1 MDSYFSLKSES
12 AFIWPKMIIPQ
23 KYMYLQSAIQSWGN
37 NVLTRS
43 LWHNPWEGSV
53 HPKGGH
59 YFSAQKPS
67 KKLDHWLLP
76 IYLSIRTCIGLH
88 DITITGSTTDEKV
101 ESIHPSSQRNRGLT
115 TDKLTHRKKKSKR
128 VSNTKPG
135 LPGLFYIITQ
145 RDHLKLWIMSYSTAS
160 TKGGFPLLKSPEIR
174 F

>member
-1 MDSYFSLKSES
+1 MRGFRT
-12 AFIWPKMIIPQ
+12 PKR
-23 KYMYLQSAIQSWGN
+23 
-37 NVLTRS
+37 RS
-43 LWHNPWEGSV
+43 LLFRPET
-53 HPKGGH
+53 
-59 YFSAQKPS
+59 F
-67 KKLDHWLLP
+67 KKIGPLTAPYLS

>member
-1 MDSYFSLKSES
+1 
-12 AFIWPKMIIPQ
+12 MIIPQ
-23 KYMYLQSAIQSWGN
+23 KYMYPQSAIQSWGN
-37 NVLTRS
+37 SFLTRS
-43 LWHNPWEGSV
+43 LWYNPWEGSV

-59 YFSAQKPS
+59 YFSTQKTF
-67 KKLDHWLLP
+67 KKIGPLTAPYLS
-76 IYLSIRTCIGLH
+76 IYLSALALAC
-88 DITITGSTTDEKV
+88 TISLSRDLPPTEQWSP
-101 ESIHPSSQRNRGLT
+101 SIHPANETEDST